1 MKRALVLCGGGSLG
15 SYEIG
20 VWRFLREKNQQ
31 FDIVTGTSIGAING
45 AIVATGEFEKAET
58 LWKSVAADKVFH
70 NGMNFYDGM
79 WNDLSK
85 EKVGQFLKIARDYVK
100 HGGVDISPLISLM
113 TTAIDPKKVLA
124 SPMSFGVVASTFPG
138 FKQVDV
144 DIKKLKE
151 DEVMPWLLASSACYP
166 IFPVRTIKGKK
177 YVDGG
182 YNDNLPIDLALKMG
196 AEEIVAVL
204 LHAIPKMPQHPELM
218 DLPFVTTVRPS
229 RDTGSIMN
237 FDAGIEEKNMTL
249 GYLDAKK
256 TFGEAWGRAFTFQI
270 DNTLED
276 RFHDFV
282 IRMAHINLLSFPKA
296 QKALTYELIMPKTNR
311 QIYIRTIETVGDW
324 LNMDYLKEYTVDDF
338 LKEIIANVRDL
349 SKKPNIQKFVTKHKF
364 GLHIGKDER
373 RGFLA
378 YLDSVYVN
386 NLKKNKLQKLAQTDP
401 EIGAIMALW
410 DQLKDQG
417 RL

>member
-20 VWRFLREKNQQ
+20 VWRFLREKNMT
-31 FDIVTGTSIGAING
+31 FDIVTGTSIGALNG
-45 AIVATGEFEKAET
+45 AIVATGEFDKAES
-58 LWKSVAADKVFH
+58 LWRSVAAEKVIN
-70 NGMNFYDGM
+70 NGINFYDGM
-79 WNDLSK
+79 WNDFTK
-85 EKVGQFLKIARDYVK
+85 ERVAQFFKIAKDYVK
-100 HGGVDISPLISLM
+100 HGGVDISPLIELM
-113 TTAIDPKKVLA
+113 QKAIDPKKVLA
-124 SPMSFGVVASTFPG
+124 SPMSFGVVASSFPS

-196 AEEIVAVL
+196 ADEIVAVL

-237 FDAGIEEKNMTL
+237 FDNTIEEDNMTL

-256 TFGEAWGRAFTFQI
+256 TFGEAWGRAFTFEKEEG
-270 DNTLED
+270 LED

-282 IRMAHINLLSFPKA
+282 IRMAHINILNFPKA
-296 QKALTYELIMPKTNR
+296 QKALTYEQIMPKTNR
-311 QIYIRTIETVGDW
+311 QIYIRTIELMGEW
-324 LNMDYLKEYTVDDF
+324 LEMDYLKMYKVDDF
-338 LKEIIANVRDL
+338 ITQALANIRDMG
-349 SKKPNIQKFVTKHKF
+349 KKPDIHKFVSTHNW
-364 GLHIGKDER
+364 GRHISLSER
-373 RGFLA
+373 RPFLA
-378 YLDSVYVN
+378 YLDYVYTN
-386 NLKKNKLQKLAQTDP
+386 KLKKSKLQKLTMADP
-401 EIGAIMALW
+401 EVGAFMALW
-410 DQLKDQG
+410 DQLQDEH
-417 RL
+417 RI